1 MRGLRAEQCGAAPGP
16 GHKCSSQSSRR
27 ADGRGARPATR
38 EKSDFLTGSDE
49 GVAADTDAKAD
60 ASEEGAVG
68 KWQAVQPDKEQKLD
82 RAGWLDKGSRSQEAW
97 RGSGCGRASRPPRG
111 SRRASTD
118 RCAASRLED
127 RAAPSCRIEWRDVV
141 RYDSV

>member
-27 ADGRGARPATR
+27 ADGRGARPANR

-82 RAGWLDKGSRSQEAW
+82 RAGGAGQGVQEPGGMEGERLRASFSATQGLSTSVNRQVRSQQA
-97 RGSGCGRASRPPRG
+97 GGQGRA
-111 SRRASTD
+111 
-118 RCAASRLED
+118 LL
-127 RAAPSCRIEWRDVV
+127 
-141 RYDSV
+141 